1 MTKNH
6 LNPQEKTTLR
16 DLFAPR
22 VWVCLA
28 CILALQGLVFYATR
42 IPLSHMTL
50 HRMAGPLDEAIPLR
64 PGWVTVYFLT
74 FLSWAAGLLWIMSEG
89 REHCYRFTA
98 VVMTA
103 QLISGAIF
111 LLYPCTIDRPALTGD
126 GAVMD
131 WMRFLYRVDSP
142 HNLFPSFHVI
152 FSYFCWRGTW
162 GCRKIPRWFRRF
174 GFAVLLLACACILF
188 VKQHVIADIPSALA
202 VSELAWQAAR
212 RFSLERVF
220 FAAEK
225 KLQKNKE

>member
-1 MTKNH
+1 MTDIPAYFLPGRKDSGRSGGAGKRRRELIMTKKP
-6 LNPQEKTTLR
+6 LNPQEKTTLH

-98 VVMTA
+98 AVMTA

-111 LLYPCTIDRPALTGD
+111 LLYPCTIDRPVLAGE

-162 GCRKIPRWFRRF
+162 GCGRSR
-174 GFAVLLLACACILF
+174 GGSAGSVLRCCCWPA
-188 VKQHVIADIPSALA
+188 P
-202 VSELAWQAAR
+202 VSC
-212 RFSLERVF
+212 SSSST
-220 FAAEK
+220 
-225 KLQKNKE
+225 